1 MARLWR
7 FDISNHQKWK
17 IWVSRSYISDWS
29 WQLWFFLSKIDREFS
44 LFFLKLS
51 SLLKSNKLKLKR
63 ILKYFSIDE
72 KIGRK
77 KPCQVRCLLWFTTCG
92 ERFLGIS
99 HWQKTERTLKEN
111 KLGTIHLRRRQIF
124 TSFDPYSKV
133 IYTKY
138 SKHWPY
144 TVAHT
149 IDCLFRK
156 C

>member
-44 LFFLKLS
+44 LFFLKLPS
-51 SLLKSNKLKLKR
+51 SLKPNKMKLKR
-63 ILKYFSIDE
+63 ILTYFSIVE

-99 HWQKTERTLKEN
+99 RTFFEGEQAIGNGSLSFFLIQVNNYEIVVKKFPCQP
-111 KLGTIHLRRRQIF
+111 KLDMIF
-124 TSFDPYSKV
+124 NNCT
-133 IYTKY
+133 
-138 SKHWPY
+138 
-144 TVAHT
+144 
-149 IDCLFRK
+149 
-156 C
+156 